1 MVEWKK
7 AWRAIG
13 LTTVLAIAVSACSPD
28 EPVLTAPTVNAEETR
43 DDLVRVG
50 FVAVGPEGAWR
61 EANEQNIISTFSEDA
76 GFDLSYAPA
85 TNLSHNSQVDAFHI
99 FLDDEDV
106 DVILLS
112 PVQSEGW
119 DQPLVRARIAGV
131 PVILLDRGVDVTDH
145 TLYKTRIAPD
155 NMAVAAAAAE
165 WAVANFPEGATYY
178 TLEGPKGASVVAERN
193 AGWDSVVSQHP
204 GFVEYG
210 SQSADWSFD
219 KATATFAEAL
229 AQSGDGIDIVFAHND
244 EMGMGAAQAIEAAG
258 LTPGEDVKILT
269 IDGTFAA
276 MEALSRGRLNFVAEY
291 NPLFGDTALEVVRN
305 VLVGAAVER
314 EIVVPS
320 ATFGTPQEAYDA
332 LPSRLY

>member
-1 MVEWKK
+1 MVEMSKV
-7 AWRAIG
+7 WRAAGAGIALALG
-13 LTTVLAIAVSACSPD
+13 LAACSPAAP
-28 EPVLTAPTVNAEETR
+28 ELTAPTQDVRQVEE
-43 DDLVRVG
+43 DLVRVG

-61 EANEQNIISTFSEDA
+61 EANEQDIISTFSEEA

-85 TNLSHNSQVDAFHI
+85 TNLSHQSQVDAFHI

-106 DVILLS
+106 DIILLS
-112 PVQSEGW
+112 PVQSEAW
-119 DQPLVRARIAGV
+119 DQPLVRAQIAGV
-131 PVILLDRGVDVTDH
+131 PVILLDRGIDTNDDS
-145 TLYKTRIAPD
+145 LYVTRIAPD
-155 NMAVAAAAAE
+155 NAAVAGAAAE
-165 WAVANFPEGATYY
+165 WAVANFPDGATYY

-193 AGWDSVVSQHP
+193 AGWDAVLAQHP
-204 GFVEYG
+204 EFVEYG

-219 KATATFAEAL
+219 KATAIFAEAL
-229 AQSGDGIDIVFAHND
+229 AQSGDGIDFVFAHND

-276 MEALSRGRLNFVAEY
+276 LEALSRGRLSFVGEY
-291 NPLFGDTALEVVRN
+291 NPLFGETALEVVRN
-305 VLVGAAVER
+305 VLAGAAVEH